1 MRRRM
6 GELPPGQRFFRHQ
19 FSHEDISTVITF
31 SGDVEIGY
39 DDLGAGDPIVFLHG
53 FPHSRA
59 LWAPQLN
66 ALVDRARCIAPDLRG
81 FGESTAKPPFTMDQ
95 YADDVAA
102 LLDALHIERAVICG
116 LSMGGYV
123 ALAFWRRHRARVRGL
138 VLMDTRAGAD
148 SAEARVK
155 RNDMI
160 ALAHERGSSAVAD
173 AMITGMVGKSTR
185 AKCPEVVDAVHR
197 MLESAPVAGVVG
209 GLAALREREDSTAT
223 LGTIDVPVLVVVG
236 EEDVLTP
243 PSEAAMLHAGIRGST
258 LEVIAGAGHVSN
270 VERPAAVNH
279 ILSEFLAK
287 LTLV

>member
-1 MRRRM
+1 M

-81 FGESTAKPPFTMDQ
+81 FGESTAAPPFTMDQ

-173 AMITGMVGKSTR
+173 AMISGMVGKSTR
-185 AKCPEVVDAVHR
+185 EKCPEVVDAVHR

-279 ILSEFLAK
+279 ILSEFLAS